1 MLLCISDSNLK
12 KPCFTGNR
20 QSGLICQYT
29 KSSQVTENAAQHEI
43 GLLETSSSWHVHVG
57 LKQIMLQSHKQAV
70 HEIQCIKASFF
81 SFFKSENKERV
92 RSLRQKETQKHYS
105 PTVSR
110 CNESMHAQCMTYFKT
125 FIAMDSLHSISK
137 ETYSLFIQN

>member
-12 KPCFTGNR
+12 KPCFT
-20 QSGLICQYT
+20 T
-29 KSSQVTENAAQHEI
+29 TSQVWYVNIQKALKSLKM
-43 GLLETSSSWHVHVG
+43 LLETSSSWHVYVG

-105 PTVSR
+105 PTISR